1 MINLPTITLCAVSSV
16 RIDETLHALEKSM
29 RGITFAKVL
38 FLTDKEVSNPH
49 QGITI
54 IPIETLDYNQYSH
67 FIIYKL
73 KDYIDT
79 DFVLIVQ
86 HDGYVLHPTKWSDE
100 FLQYDYIG
108 APWPRDR
115 FSDTDGTNVRV
126 GNGGFSLRSKKLLEL
141 PSTLV
146 LPFTDNGTGYF
157 HEDGFVC
164 LYHRKE
170 LIENGV
176 KFAPV
181 SVASR
186 FSRERWCSDSV
197 MRPFGFH
204 NNRRGIK
211 MIKKLIHKLFS
222 I

>member
-1 MINLPTITLCAVSSV
+1 MINFPTITLCAVSSV
-16 RIDETLHALEKSM
+16 RIDETLLALRKSM
-29 RGITFAKVL
+29 QGITFAKVL
-38 FLTDKEVSNPH
+38 FLTDKQVSTAH
-49 QGITI
+49 DGIEI
-54 IPIETLDYNQYSH
+54 IPIEPLDYDGYSH
-67 FIIYKL
+67 FIVYKL

-86 HDGYVLHPTKWSDE
+86 HDGYVLRPHKWSDE

-115 FSDTDGTNVRV
+115 FFDTDGTNVRV
-126 GNGGFSLRSKKLLEL
+126 GNGGFSLRSKKLLDL
-141 PSTLV
+141 PTKLD
-146 LPFTDNGTGYF
+146 LPFTDNGTGFF
-157 HEDGFVC
+157 HEDGFIC

-170 LIENGV
+170 LIENSV

-181 SVASR
+181 AVASR
-186 FSRERWCSDSV
+186 FSRERWCTDSV
-197 MRPFGFH
+197 MQPFGFH

-211 MIKKLIHKLFS
+211 MVKKLIHKMFD